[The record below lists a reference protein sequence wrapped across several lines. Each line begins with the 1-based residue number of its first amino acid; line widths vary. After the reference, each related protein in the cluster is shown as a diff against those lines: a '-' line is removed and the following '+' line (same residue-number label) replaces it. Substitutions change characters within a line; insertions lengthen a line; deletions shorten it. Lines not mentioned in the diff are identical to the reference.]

1 MNIQKLTSTTKF
13 VLQHRTRMQP
23 KYLGMASVLYATFL
37 TRPLEIGIFVP
48 LLNEVIFEYPVHR
61 DYSTEE
67 DYNIDMEAYQ
77 KAKKKVLLT
86 GFEPVIFPAFDT
98 VFFQRGHHILFYY
111 KDGRF
116 YGNGKQLRYVEDLLF
131 ISDITLTEAATESIF
146 TFH

>member
-1 MNIQKLTSTTKF
+1 MNTQNLISTTKF

-23 KYLGMASVLYATFL
+23 KELGMASVLYATFL
-37 TRPLEIGIFVP
+37 TRRLYIGLFVP

-67 DYNIDMEAYQ
+67 DYNIDMETYQ
-77 KAKKKVLLT
+77 RAKKKVLLT
-86 GFEPVIFPAFDT
+86 GFEPVIFAEYDT

-116 YGNGKQLRYVEDLLF
+116 YGNGTRLRFVEDLLF
-131 ISDITLTEAATESIF
+131 ISDITLTEAAMQSIF
-146 TFH
+146 THH